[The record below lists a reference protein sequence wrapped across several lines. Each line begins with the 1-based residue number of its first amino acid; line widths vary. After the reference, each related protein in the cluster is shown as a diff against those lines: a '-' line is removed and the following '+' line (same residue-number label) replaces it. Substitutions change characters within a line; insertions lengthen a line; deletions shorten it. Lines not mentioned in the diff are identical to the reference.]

1 MSERGERPTSADE
14 PEPNAAQAGTEETVR
29 PESGADDRS
38 STAEQAGAAA
48 ENGTAERPVPA
59 ETSGPTEQSGT
70 VEAPEQSGVAD
81 RSGATGRPGSGSVG
95 DRYGRAP
102 RSSRRWVLPV
112 LSVGV
117 VVLGLIIAYIGYK
130 QFGPKDIDPE
140 QLGYTVINDSTIEA
154 HFKVTR
160 THPEQ
165 ATVCFVRAMDSNGSE
180 VGRREVLITPSSSG
194 TVELKT
200 IVRSVARPAAT
211 DIYGCGGKVPA
222 YLRAG

>member
-1 MSERGERPTSADE
+1 MSERSERTTSADE
-14 PEPNAAQAGTEETVR
+14 PSPA
-29 PESGADDRS
+29 SGGDD
-38 STAEQAGAAA
+38 AE
-48 ENGTAERPVPA
+48 V
-59 ETSGPTEQSGT
+59 EQSALSGSGT
-70 VEAPEQSGVAD
+70 GDEQLGDATPLETAHTPD
-81 RSGATGRPGSGSVG
+81 RPRSGSVG
-95 DRYGRAP
+95 DRYGRKTT
-102 RSSRRWVLPV
+102 RRWMLPV

-140 QLGYTVINDSTIEA
+140 QLGYTVIDDSTIEA

-160 THPEQ
+160 THPDQ
-165 ATVCFVRAMDSNGSE
+165 AAFCFVRAMDKDGNE
-180 VGRREVLITPSSSG
+180 VGRREVLITPSTSG